1 MSRKS
6 RCKDDT
12 WTSEELDKAL
22 TSTISTD
29 DNKRHRDRNMNDKN
43 RQREREHKPRKEEP
57 ISDDERNPP
66 KDEKQ
71 RERQREERRNKR
83 ERKDKS
89 KSRDDKPLGK
99 GENKD
104 RRTRERHTDKN
115 EEKQRSDHRSSR
127 SRGNNDDDDDKRIST
142 HISGRENDDER
153 KQSRRSGTE
162 HDEEKR
168 QEHHRSNRENKNDKR
183 RKSHKSSRDN
193 GDKKMDQHKSSR
205 ENVYEKRESHQ
216 RSSQDDDGKRRIG
229 HRSRRETDDN
239 MKGNHISS
247 KDNDDRKEHHKLTKE
262 NEKKDIEKRHRR
274 EESGRHKVNGK
285 GESKRSTK
293 YESENEDDD
302 YNYENDDFENYEED
316 FEEDDESEDSES
328 ERSPKDKEMNDILKA
343 LNEENKNLVSGSAG
357 SRRSEDTEWRG
368 NMSDVSELQEKRSR
382 TFINFVSAKQRA
394 VDQKVSS
401 KTRKRYKDLVSLI
414 EFDKAE
420 FVMFDLPPVKEY
432 DLYIRSFG
440 RSDSKQAYIQTNEDD
455 IDQEVQ
461 TEGIEYRD
469 KWTQHPA
476 EDFLGCGGDDIEQ
489 KTNAKSEYI
498 SKHQTEKIAQFVS
511 KAAQVIGIILDE
523 ESGLSN
529 NDGNKS
535 RIDSNL
541 SLSSDYVQLGI
552 PTFLQG
558 RYVEFATFSSSQP
571 NILLTSYS
579 CSQNIAINNYDTK
592 GILCIWSVLEP
603 SNPQKILACES
614 QPTCCCLSPR
624 KPLLACAGMVDGS
637 IVMWDLRED
646 SSMHQMITI
655 EQQGYIFRYPTYNT
669 AGIAESENHCSRVS
683 SLLPVYPDP
692 TSLKYEEENTNVS
705 LGLSFQLASCA
716 DNGSI
721 NLWVVAEIAAPDSAG
736 SELDLG
742 LQPGGRIKLVK
753 SSSFKVQISSQ
764 MDIHDTSTYDFKFS
778 PNDLNQYYVGTDIG
792 FILHGVRLG
801 TCPFPRSHSTTIDRP
816 VSIKSIDLSPF
827 GHPYILAG
835 SCEGCIYLYHTG
847 SEYPLMTWF
856 DLVKGKS
863 NSISFVRWSRSRPGV
878 FFVLDDL
885 SILYTFDLLE
895 GDFHPV
901 KTEQISS
908 GRVVYMTLSNDCKIV
923 SPGSVERSP
932 QLLLALDNGKTEL
945 HNICKDLVQQQTL
958 EHEFLM
964 KYNERF

>member
-6 RCKDDT
+6 RSRDDT
-12 WTSEELDKAL
+12 WTTEELDKAL
-22 TSTISTD
+22 KSTTSSTE
-29 DNKRHRDRNMNDKN
+29 DNKRHRDRNMNDKK
-43 RQREREHKPRKEEP
+43 RRSEREHKPRKEEP
-57 ISDDERNPP
+57 ISDDDRKPP
-66 KDEKQ
+66 KDEQ
-71 RERQREERRNKR
+71 ERERQREERRNKR
-83 ERKDKS
+83 ERKDKP
-89 KSRDDKPLGK
+89 KNRDDKSL
-99 GENKD
+99 EKD
-104 RRTRERHTDKN
+104 EKKDRTRERHSDNN
-115 EEKQRSDHRSSR
+115 EENRRSNHRSSR
-127 SRGNNDDDDDKRIST
+127 GKDDDDDDKRRST
-142 HISGRENDDER
+142 
-153 KQSRRSGTE
+153 
-162 HDEEKR
+162 
-168 QEHHRSNRENKNDKR
+168 HRSNRENDVERKQSHRSGREHVEEKRQERHRSNRENQNDKR
-183 RKSHKSSRDN
+183 RSHKSSRDN
-193 GDKKMDQHKSSR
+193 DDKRMDQYKSSR
-205 ENVYEKRESHQ
+205 ENGDEKRKSHQ
-216 RSSQDDDGKRRIG
+216 RSSRDDDGRRRIG
-229 HRSRRETDDN
+229 HRSSRQTDGN
-239 MKGNHISS
+239 RKGNHKSS
-247 KDNDDRKEHHKLTKE
+247 RDNDEIKDHHKSTKE
-262 NEKKDIEKRHRR
+262 NEKKDIEKRHRQ
-274 EESGRHKVNGK
+274 EESK
-285 GESKRSTK
+285 GESKRSSN
-293 YESENEDDD
+293 YESEDEDDD

-316 FEEDDESEDSES
+316 FEVDDESDDSEP
-328 ERSPKDKEMNDILKA
+328 ERSLKDKEMNDILRA
-343 LNEENKNLVSGSAG
+343 LNEENKSLVSGSAG
-357 SRRSEDTEWRG
+357 SRSEDIEQRG
-368 NMSDVSELQEKRSR
+368 NMSDVGLSKLQEKRPR

-414 EFDKAE
+414 EFDKTE

-455 IDQEVQ
+455 IDREVQ
-461 TEGIEYRD
+461 TEEIEYRD

-511 KAAQVIGIILDE
+511 KAAQVIGILLDE
-523 ESGLSN
+523 ESGLSS
-529 NDGNKS
+529 NDGTKS

-541 SLSSDYVQLGI
+541 SISSDYMQLGTPI
-552 PTFLQG
+552 FLQG
-558 RYVEFATFSSSQP
+558 RYVEFASFSSSQP
-571 NILLTSYS
+571 NILLTLYS
-579 CSQNIAINNYDTK
+579 CSQKNATNNYDTK
-592 GILCIWSVLEP
+592 GILCIWNVLEP
-603 SNPQKILACES
+603 SNPQKILVCES
-614 QPTCCCLSPR
+614 QPACCCLSPR

-637 IVMWDLRED
+637 IMMWDLRED

-655 EQQGYIFRYPTYNT
+655 EQQDYIFRYPTYNT
-669 AGIAESENHCSRVS
+669 AGISESENHCSRVS

-692 TSLKYEEENTNVS
+692 TSLKYEEENTSIS

-764 MDIHDTSTYDFKFS
+764 MDVHHTSTYDFKFS

-835 SCEGCIYLYHTG
+835 SCDGCIYLYHTG
-847 SEYPLMTWF
+847 LEYPLLTWC
-856 DLVKGKS
+856 DLVKGKL

-878 FFVLDDL
+878 FFVLDDQ

-908 GRVVYMTLSNDCKIV
+908 GCVVHMTLSNDCKIV

-945 HNICKDLVQQQTL
+945 HNISKDLVQQQTL